1 MSGERHLGCA
11 SPKSTSFPLDGLQ
24 AVQAGPAR
32 VQVAPTLAGQAA
44 QRARLVRVR
53 SMLAQVVPPQPWRI
67 RAKSVRMA
75 ALEPVELLQ
84 AAAVRAQ
91 GEQVVQEARLFPR
104 YLLKVRE
111 TQAPVVWMPK
121 SELRTP
127 PLGRAALALLVLA
140 RTEPPAQLA
149 QS

>member
-91 GEQVVQEARLFPR
+91 GEQVVEARLFPR